1 MSISCPAW
9 LSCSFSE
16 MELTL
21 AGTPQNSDVGD
32 NTVTLTATD
41 PHPQWQTLN
50 NPENHQAQ
58 ATHSFNI
65 AIANVNDAPFV
76 RGQGLRDRCV
86 MRGGPGFEDEIKYG
100 HSTGAFG
107 DVDFAVD
114 PDEVLNFTK
123 TTGSVWPNWLNLNA
137 ATPSIVSAGAPMDA
151 DLSSHTVS
159 VTATDR
165 GGLSVSDSFEL
176 TVIEYNEFAETQE
189 PATPIPDQSATEDAL
204 FEYTIP
210 NTTFANAQNQ
220 AWLSYSAV
228 RVNDDGSTSPMSHTW
243 LSFDAAQQSSRA
255 HRPMLTLGYGPSVS
269 LPAIVRAANC

>member
-1 MSISCPAW
+1 
-9 LSCSFSE
+9 
-16 MELTL
+16 
-21 AGTPQNSDVGD
+21 
-32 NTVTLTATD
+32 
-41 PHPQWQTLN
+41 
-50 NPENHQAQ
+50 
-58 ATHSFNI
+58 
-65 AIANVNDAPFV
+65 
-76 RGQGLRDRCV
+76 
-86 MRGGPGFEDEIKYG
+86 
-100 HSTGAFG
+100 
-107 DVDFAVD
+107 
-114 PDEVLNFTK
+114 
-123 TTGSVWPNWLNLNA
+123 
-137 ATPSIVSAGAPMDA
+137 MDA

-243 LSFDAAQQSSRA
+243 LSFDAAQQKFSGTPTNA
-255 HRPMLTLGYGPSVS
+255 HVGVWTIRVTASDCSGSEIVDQFAIDVANVNDPPIAGGGGGSGGGSGSGYPPVLADQYAEALEAYTYDVSNVFSDPMQETRLF
-269 LPAIVRAANC
+269 